1 MRSGLVLTLPLLAR
15 STRVPSRRCAYGDAC
30 WPNAHEW
37 NSFNS
42 SISGSLIRSF
52 PSAAVCHGERYDE
65 AQCTVATDNWV
76 NSYWR
81 TNQTRAY
88 AAILWELGEKGQCF
102 IGSPRDA
109 PCDQGI
115 VPYYSVNVTHVTDV
129 QAAVKFA
136 LKHDLYLVVKNTGH
150 DHLGR
155 SSGRGAF
162 AIWTHNLKGK
172 EWNSSFVPQ
181 GAPLNVAGIPAV
193 TLQTGEQWQ
202 DVYKAAA
209 EQGVIVVGGAAR
221 TVGSA
226 GGYMTGGGHSPFSH
240 FYGLAV
246 DNVLEVKLIDAK
258 GRRRILNQYTD
269 PEYFYAIRGGGGSA
283 WGAITSVTYKTH
295 TNPSH
300 IQVGVVQF
308 NVTTTSTLRVV
319 LNKSLKALP
328 VVTEAGYTGYGT
340 ANLVLGADEP
350 AGFAAIFIQPN
361 ATNTTFIEAFREYR
375 DISKIPGVSGIT
387 ANFDF
392 PSWIEYSKVFIQDPH
407 IASNTIDESRL
418 LTSDVL
424 LSRTDDIVGLMMEN
438 VSNPSG
444 FNFIGKV
451 NPAERDNTATH
462 PAWKYS
468 RALLSVSANWKDDAS
483 ADEKRRAQLQLVE
496 ISKKF
501 SEIVGPDGGTYLNE
515 ANP

>member
-1 MRSGLVLTLPLLAR
+1 MQLSYGNLVKRVNVSLDHRGMLLAIKAL
-15 STRVPSRRCAYGDAC
+15 VQMGPKLVQ
-30 WPNAHEW
+30 
-37 NSFNS
+37 S
-42 SISGSLIRSF
+42 SYTSDIWI
-52 PSAAVCHGERYDE
+52 
-65 AQCTVATDNWV
+65 
-76 NSYWR
+76 
-81 TNQTRAY
+81 
-88 AAILWELGEKGQCF
+88 
-102 IGSPRDA
+102 
-109 PCDQGI
+109 
-115 VPYYSVNVTHVTDV
+115 
-129 QAAVKFA
+129 KFA

-150 DHLGR
+150 DHLDR

-226 GGYMTGGGHSPFSH
+226 GGYMTDGGHGPFSH

-258 GRRRILNQYTD
+258 GRRRILNQYTN
-269 PEYFYAIRGGGGSA
+269 PEYFYAIRGGGSA
-283 WGAITSVTYKTH
+283 RGAW
-295 TNPSH
+295 
-300 IQVGVVQF
+300 F
-308 NVTTTSTLRVV
+308 NSMSPPPLHW
-319 LNKSLKALP
+319 
-328 VVTEAGYTGYGT
+328 
-340 ANLVLGADEP
+340 ADEP

-468 RALLSVSANWKDDAS
+468 RALLSFSANWKDDAS

>member
-1 MRSGLVLTLPLLAR
+1 MQLSYGNLVKRVNVSLDHRGMLLAIKAL
-15 STRVPSRRCAYGDAC
+15 VQMGPKLVQ
-30 WPNAHEW
+30 
-37 NSFNS
+37 S
-42 SISGSLIRSF
+42 SYTSDIWI
-52 PSAAVCHGERYDE
+52 
-65 AQCTVATDNWV
+65 
-76 NSYWR
+76 
-81 TNQTRAY
+81 
-88 AAILWELGEKGQCF
+88 
-102 IGSPRDA
+102 
-109 PCDQGI
+109 
-115 VPYYSVNVTHVTDV
+115 
-129 QAAVKFA
+129 KFA

-150 DHLGR
+150 DHLDR

-226 GGYMTGGGHSPFSH
+226 GGYMTDGGHGPFSH

-258 GRRRILNQYTD
+258 GRRRILNQYTN
-269 PEYFYAIRGGGGSA
+269 PEYFYAIRGGGSA
-283 WGAITSVTYKTH
+283 RGAITSVTYKTH

-300 IQVGVVQF
+300 IQ
-308 NVTTTSTLRVV
+308 
-319 LNKSLKALP
+319 ALP

-468 RALLSVSANWKDDAS
+468 RALLSFSANWKDDAS